1 MNDVKELERPAARHD
16 EPQDKPSSPK
26 KPPRRGKGVA
36 VRRYYTVPGIH
47 PFEKI
52 EWERRVARLT
62 DVSGKV
68 IFEQADVEVPTFW
81 SQTATNI
88 VAQKYFHGALDTPQR
103 EQSVKQLIDRVAR
116 TIAEWGRQDGYFS
129 SDEDAESFYAE
140 LAHLLAMQKASFNSP
155 VWFNVGVQNGTRPQC
170 SACFINSVDDTMESI
185 LDLAKTEGI
194 LFKYGSGTGTN
205 LSPLRSSKERLSG
218 GGKPSGPVSF
228 MKGYDAFAGVIK
240 CLTPDTY
247 IYTTTGMIR
256 MGEFISA
263 SLPEG
268 FHPDDQVILATEQ
281 GKQRI
286 SHVYVSPES
295 DIWRVTLGMTG
306 LELKGT
312 AEHPILTMNQ
322 ECQLVWKTLGQI
334 EQGDYVAVARHIDC
348 WAENMPTFE
357 AFSPELVVTRKQIT
371 YPTRMTQELAR
382 LLGYMVSE
390 GCMDE
395 HRVRFVNADKEVFD
409 DFLSCFSRVFGVD
422 VSEKFST
429 RINPKTGVVTY
440 LFHAEWKGAAQFF
453 KYVGLTCDHSNRK
466 IVPQSILRSPKEIAV
481 EFLRAY
487 FEGDGH
493 VSRLVYCASASE
505 ELLRQ
510 IQQMLLNFG
519 IISVLRRKRIGGVMY
534 FYLNMQGAEAK
545 AYMERIG
552 FVSRKKQQALH
563 LPEKR
568 NTNIDV
574 VPYLVEAL
582 RNRSQSC
589 NGYYACSDG
598 RTRKIPFGFFNRTSQ
613 HISYARLEETADVIP
628 AIRLLDEQLAET
640 IEWVMKQKFFWD
652 RVAAKELAGRS
663 KTYDVTV
670 PETHSFIANGIVCHN
685 SGGKT
690 RRAAKMVIL
699 NMDHPDIEEYITCKA
714 TEEKKAHA
722 LIDMGY
728 NPDIAYESV
737 FFQNANNSVRVTD
750 AFMQAALEKK
760 TWQTKAITTGEIM
773 GEFQAKTLLQ
783 KIAESTHLCGDPGMQ
798 YDTTIN
804 AWHTCPNSGRID
816 ASNPCV
822 TGDTFIGVAD
832 GRNAVTIRQL
842 AEEGKSVPVYC
853 YSHDEKRLVIRTAV
867 HPRLTRRNAPI
878 VKVTLDDGSFIRTT
892 PDHQFMLK
900 NGTYSQAKDLTPDT
914 RLMPFHSFI
923 DTNERGKH
931 YRAIWRN
938 NGYKRRQYRMIWE
951 FWHGEILEGMHV
963 HHRDFNQNNDHIDNL
978 VMLTQDE
985 HKQLHR
991 QQMMGKNNPAHR
1003 CMNEKWREHLAKAS
1017 RGENNPRW
1025 MHISNEELIRIG
1037 QNFKALTGKPLTLA
1051 TWNNHAEQFGVPQL
1065 QRTNFRFGTFER
1077 FLALCHVEKVH
1088 GSRKDRV
1095 SVTCPVCGKNF
1106 EVQQSRSALKQG
1118 KIPCCSKECGYLQA
1132 GKASSLRQKGK
1143 PSCHQGKISFTQ
1155 RMKEVSNT
1163 PEQKEKR
1170 AMAGRQKAVKLVQR
1184 IADFLSEHRIEP
1196 TIENWEKTAAAF
1208 REATGSFHYIHSE
1221 KAAQLMGGWANV
1233 EKLVLRQ
1240 NHRVVSVVED
1250 GFDDVY
1256 NLTVEDCHNYAVMT
1270 KMTGED
1276 MNTADFSG
1284 IVIKNCAEYLFV
1296 NNSAC
1301 NLSSLNV
1308 MRFRSSDGEFDA
1320 ESFTH
1325 AVDIMIIAQDIIVD
1339 NSSYPTRQIEENSHL
1354 FRPLGLGYTNLG
1366 ALLMAR
1372 GLPYDSDAGRA
1383 YAAAITAILCGQAYK
1398 TSAMLAR
1405 ARGAFDAHAQNAA
1418 PMLNVIRKHG
1428 EAVNNI
1434 DAALVPP
1441 ELIATAQTA
1450 WRDALESGQQAGFR
1464 NAQVTVLAPTG
1475 TISFM
1480 MDCDTTGIEPELALI
1495 KYKHLAGGGSLKM
1508 INGTVPEALARLGY
1522 ADDEQQA
1529 ILAHLEQRDTIE
1541 NAPFLKRADW
1551 PVFDCAF
1558 PPKNGQ
1564 RVIHYMGHLKMMAA
1578 VQPFISGGISKTVN
1592 VPHSATV
1599 EEIIDAYV
1607 TAWKL
1612 GLKAVA
1618 IYRDGSKRMQ
1628 PLTTSTTQGKPKPE
1642 TIVEFKP
1649 VRRRLPDEREAMTK
1663 KFSVA
1668 GHKGYV
1674 TVGMYEDGAPGELFI
1689 VMSKEGSTISGL
1701 MDGFATAISLALQYG
1716 VPLHVL
1722 VNKFAHMRFEPAG
1735 FTGDK
1740 DIPIAKSILDYIFRW
1755 LALKFLTQAD
1765 RPNVLSDAPTLTQ
1778 NGHAEAA
1785 QEWQAQ
1791 TSSRVAE
1798 AEQRVFQEQADAPPC
1813 SVCGAIMVRS
1823 GTCYKCL
1830 NCGTT
1835 SGCS

>member
-16 EPQDKPSSPK
+16 EPQNKPSSPK

-103 EQSVKQLIDRVAR
+103 EQSVKHLIDRVAR

-155 VWFNVGVQNGTRPQC
+155 VWFNVGVQNGARPQC

-312 AEHPILTMNQ
+312 AEHPVLTMNQ

-371 YPTRMTQELAR
+371 YPTRMTPELAR

-440 LFHAEWKGAAQFF
+440 LFQAEWKGVVQFF
-453 KYVGLTCDHSNRK
+453 KYVGLTCDYSNRK

-640 IEWVMKQKFFWD
+640 VEWVMKQKFFWD

-699 NMDHPDIEEYITCKA
+699 NMEHPDIEEYITCKA

-760 TWQTKAITTGEIM
+760 IWQTKAITTGEIM

-816 ASNPCV
+816 ASNP
-822 TGDTFIGVAD
+822 
-832 GRNAVTIRQL
+832 
-842 AEEGKSVPVYC
+842 
-853 YSHDEKRLVIRTAV
+853 
-867 HPRLTRRNAPI
+867 
-878 VKVTLDDGSFIRTT
+878 
-892 PDHQFMLK
+892 
-900 NGTYSQAKDLTPDT
+900 
-914 RLMPFHSFI
+914 
-923 DTNERGKH
+923 
-931 YRAIWRN
+931 
-938 NGYKRRQYRMIWE
+938 
-951 FWHGEILEGMHV
+951 
-963 HHRDFNQNNDHIDNL
+963 
-978 VMLTQDE
+978 
-985 HKQLHR
+985 
-991 QQMMGKNNPAHR
+991 
-1003 CMNEKWREHLAKAS
+1003 
-1017 RGENNPRW
+1017 
-1025 MHISNEELIRIG
+1025 
-1037 QNFKALTGKPLTLA
+1037 
-1051 TWNNHAEQFGVPQL
+1051 
-1065 QRTNFRFGTFER
+1065 
-1077 FLALCHVEKVH
+1077 
-1088 GSRKDRV
+1088 
-1095 SVTCPVCGKNF
+1095 
-1106 EVQQSRSALKQG
+1106 
-1118 KIPCCSKECGYLQA
+1118 
-1132 GKASSLRQKGK
+1132 
-1143 PSCHQGKISFTQ
+1143 
-1155 RMKEVSNT
+1155 
-1163 PEQKEKR
+1163 
-1170 AMAGRQKAVKLVQR
+1170 
-1184 IADFLSEHRIEP
+1184 
-1196 TIENWEKTAAAF
+1196 
-1208 REATGSFHYIHSE
+1208 
-1221 KAAQLMGGWANV
+1221 
-1233 EKLVLRQ
+1233 
-1240 NHRVVSVVED
+1240 
-1250 GFDDVY
+1250 
-1256 NLTVEDCHNYAVMT
+1256 
-1270 KMTGED
+1270 
-1276 MNTADFSG
+1276 
-1284 IVIKNCAEYLFV
+1284 CAEYLFV

-1405 ARGAFDAHAQNAA
+1405 ARGVFEAYAPNAA

-1441 ELIATAQTA
+1441 ELIAAAQA
-1450 WRDALESGQQAGFR
+1450 VWRDALESGQQAGFR

-1541 NAPFLKRADW
+1541 NAPFLKRADLS
-1551 PVFDCAF
+1551 VFDCAF

-1592 VPHSATV
+1592 VPNSATV
-1599 EEIIDAYV
+1599 EEITDAYV

-1722 VNKFAHMRFEPAG
+1722 VNKFAHTRFEPAG

-1785 QEWQAQ
+1785 QEWQMQ

>member
-81 SQTATNI
+81 SQTAANI

-155 VWFNVGVQNGTRPQC
+155 VWFNVGVQNGARPQC

-334 EQGDYVAVARHIDC
+334 KQGDYVAVARHIDC

-357 AFSPELVVTRKQIT
+357 AFSPELVVTRKQLT

-395 HRVRFVNADKEVFD
+395 HRVRFVNADKEMFD

-440 LFHAEWKGAAQFF
+440 LFQAEWKGVAQFF
-453 KYVGLTCDHSNRK
+453 KYVGLTCDYSNRK

-493 VSRLVYCASASE
+493 VSRLIYCASASE

-598 RTRKIPFGFFNRTSQ
+598 RTRKIPFGFFNRTRQ

-640 IEWVMKQKFFWD
+640 VEWVMKQKFFWD

-951 FWHGEILEGMHV
+951 FWHGEI
-963 HHRDFNQNNDHIDNL
+963 
-978 VMLTQDE
+978 
-985 HKQLHR
+985 
-991 QQMMGKNNPAHR
+991 
-1003 CMNEKWREHLAKAS
+1003 
-1017 RGENNPRW
+1017 
-1025 MHISNEELIRIG
+1025 
-1037 QNFKALTGKPLTLA
+1037 
-1051 TWNNHAEQFGVPQL
+1051 
-1065 QRTNFRFGTFER
+1065 
-1077 FLALCHVEKVH
+1077 
-1088 GSRKDRV
+1088 
-1095 SVTCPVCGKNF
+1095 
-1106 EVQQSRSALKQG
+1106 
-1118 KIPCCSKECGYLQA
+1118 PCCSKECGYLQA

-1308 MRFRSSDGEFDA
+1308 MHFRSSDGEFDA

-1441 ELIATAQTA
+1441 ELIATAQA
-1450 WRDALESGQQAGFR
+1450 VWRDALESGQQAGFR

-1522 ADDEQQA
+1522 ADEEQQA

-1541 NAPFLKRADW
+1541 NAPFLKRADLS
-1551 PVFDCAF
+1551 VFDCAF

-1599 EEIIDAYV
+1599 EEIMDAYV

>member
-81 SQTATNI
+81 SQTAANI

-155 VWFNVGVQNGTRPQC
+155 VWFNVGVQNGARPQC

-334 EQGDYVAVARHIDC
+334 KQGDYVAVARHIDC

-357 AFSPELVVTRKQIT
+357 AFSPELVVTRKQLT

-395 HRVRFVNADKEVFD
+395 HRVRFVNADKEMFD

-440 LFHAEWKGAAQFF
+440 LFQAEWKGAAQFF
-453 KYVGLTCDHSNRK
+453 KYVGLTCDYSNRK

-493 VSRLVYCASASE
+493 VSRLIYCASASE

-598 RTRKIPFGFFNRTSQ
+598 RTRKIPFGFFNRTRQ

-951 FWHGEILEGMHV
+951 FWHGEI
-963 HHRDFNQNNDHIDNL
+963 
-978 VMLTQDE
+978 
-985 HKQLHR
+985 
-991 QQMMGKNNPAHR
+991 
-1003 CMNEKWREHLAKAS
+1003 
-1017 RGENNPRW
+1017 
-1025 MHISNEELIRIG
+1025 
-1037 QNFKALTGKPLTLA
+1037 
-1051 TWNNHAEQFGVPQL
+1051 
-1065 QRTNFRFGTFER
+1065 
-1077 FLALCHVEKVH
+1077 
-1088 GSRKDRV
+1088 
-1095 SVTCPVCGKNF
+1095 
-1106 EVQQSRSALKQG
+1106 
-1118 KIPCCSKECGYLQA
+1118 PCCSKECGYLQA

-1308 MRFRSSDGEFDA
+1308 MHFRSSDGEFDA

-1441 ELIATAQTA
+1441 ELIATAQA
-1450 WRDALESGQQAGFR
+1450 VWRDALESGQQAGFR

-1522 ADDEQQA
+1522 ADEEQQA

-1541 NAPFLKRADW
+1541 NAPFLKRADLS
-1551 PVFDCAF
+1551 VFDCAF

-1599 EEIIDAYV
+1599 EEIMDAYV

>member
-16 EPQDKPSSPK
+16 EPQNKPSSHR

-155 VWFNVGVQNGTRPQC
+155 VWFNVGVQNGARPQC

-240 CLTPDTY
+240 
-247 IYTTTGMIR
+247 
-256 MGEFISA
+256 
-263 SLPEG
+263 
-268 FHPDDQVILATEQ
+268 
-281 GKQRI
+281 
-286 SHVYVSPES
+286 
-295 DIWRVTLGMTG
+295 
-306 LELKGT
+306 
-312 AEHPILTMNQ
+312 
-322 ECQLVWKTLGQI
+322 
-334 EQGDYVAVARHIDC
+334 
-348 WAENMPTFE
+348 
-357 AFSPELVVTRKQIT
+357 
-371 YPTRMTQELAR
+371 
-382 LLGYMVSE
+382 
-390 GCMDE
+390 
-395 HRVRFVNADKEVFD
+395 
-409 DFLSCFSRVFGVD
+409 
-422 VSEKFST
+422 
-429 RINPKTGVVTY
+429 
-440 LFHAEWKGAAQFF
+440 
-453 KYVGLTCDHSNRK
+453 
-466 IVPQSILRSPKEIAV
+466 
-481 EFLRAY
+481 
-487 FEGDGH
+487 
-493 VSRLVYCASASE
+493 
-505 ELLRQ
+505 
-510 IQQMLLNFG
+510 
-519 IISVLRRKRIGGVMY
+519 
-534 FYLNMQGAEAK
+534 
-545 AYMERIG
+545 
-552 FVSRKKQQALH
+552 
-563 LPEKR
+563 
-568 NTNIDV
+568 
-574 VPYLVEAL
+574 
-582 RNRSQSC
+582 
-589 NGYYACSDG
+589 
-598 RTRKIPFGFFNRTSQ
+598 
-613 HISYARLEETADVIP
+613 
-628 AIRLLDEQLAET
+628 
-640 IEWVMKQKFFWD
+640 
-652 RVAAKELAGRS
+652 
-663 KTYDVTV
+663 
-670 PETHSFIANGIVCHN
+670 

-699 NMDHPDIEEYITCKA
+699 NMDHPDIEDYITCKA

-728 NPDIAYESV
+728 EPDVAYESV

-816 ASNPCV
+816 ASNPC
-822 TGDTFIGVAD
+822 
-832 GRNAVTIRQL
+832 
-842 AEEGKSVPVYC
+842 
-853 YSHDEKRLVIRTAV
+853 
-867 HPRLTRRNAPI
+867 
-878 VKVTLDDGSFIRTT
+878 
-892 PDHQFMLK
+892 
-900 NGTYSQAKDLTPDT
+900 
-914 RLMPFHSFI
+914 
-923 DTNERGKH
+923 
-931 YRAIWRN
+931 
-938 NGYKRRQYRMIWE
+938 
-951 FWHGEILEGMHV
+951 
-963 HHRDFNQNNDHIDNL
+963 
-978 VMLTQDE
+978 
-985 HKQLHR
+985 
-991 QQMMGKNNPAHR
+991 
-1003 CMNEKWREHLAKAS
+1003 
-1017 RGENNPRW
+1017 
-1025 MHISNEELIRIG
+1025 
-1037 QNFKALTGKPLTLA
+1037 
-1051 TWNNHAEQFGVPQL
+1051 
-1065 QRTNFRFGTFER
+1065 
-1077 FLALCHVEKVH
+1077 
-1088 GSRKDRV
+1088 
-1095 SVTCPVCGKNF
+1095 
-1106 EVQQSRSALKQG
+1106 
-1118 KIPCCSKECGYLQA
+1118 
-1132 GKASSLRQKGK
+1132 
-1143 PSCHQGKISFTQ
+1143 
-1155 RMKEVSNT
+1155 
-1163 PEQKEKR
+1163 
-1170 AMAGRQKAVKLVQR
+1170 
-1184 IADFLSEHRIEP
+1184 
-1196 TIENWEKTAAAF
+1196 
-1208 REATGSFHYIHSE
+1208 
-1221 KAAQLMGGWANV
+1221 
-1233 EKLVLRQ
+1233 
-1240 NHRVVSVVED
+1240 
-1250 GFDDVY
+1250 
-1256 NLTVEDCHNYAVMT
+1256 
-1270 KMTGED
+1270 
-1276 MNTADFSG
+1276 
-1284 IVIKNCAEYLFV
+1284 AEYLFV

-1320 ESFTH
+1320 ESFAH

-1383 YAAAITAILCGQAYK
+1383 YAAALTAILCGQAYK

-1405 ARGAFDAHAQNAA
+1405 ARGAFEAHAPNAA

-1428 EAVNNI
+1428 EAVKNI

-1441 ELIATAQTA
+1441 ELIATAQA
-1450 WRDALESGQQAGFR
+1450 VWRDALETGQQAGFR

-1495 KYKHLAGGGSLKM
+1495 KYKHLAGGGSIKM

-1522 ADDEQQA
+1522 ADDEQQT

-1592 VPHSATV
+1592 VPNSATV
-1599 EEIIDAYV
+1599 EEIMDAYV

-1628 PLTTSTTQGKPKPE
+1628 PLTTSTTQAKAKPE
-1642 TIVEFKP
+1642 TVVEFKP

-1674 TVGMYEDGAPGELFI
+1674 TVGMYEDGTPGELFI

-1722 VNKFAHMRFEPAG
+1722 VNKFAHTRFEPAG

-1785 QEWQAQ
+1785 MEWQAQ